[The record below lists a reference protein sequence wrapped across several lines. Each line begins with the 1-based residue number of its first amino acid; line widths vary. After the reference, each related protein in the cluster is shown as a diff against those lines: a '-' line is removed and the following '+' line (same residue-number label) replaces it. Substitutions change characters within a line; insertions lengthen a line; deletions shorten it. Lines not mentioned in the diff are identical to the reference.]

1 MPEID
6 PIQELGRKLLRRG
19 VPRRHAV
26 RIVQELIEHRDVLEA
41 EGRAAGQSLE
51 AARSAASEKLGDI
64 DELAEEL
71 LATRRRSYWCG
82 RHPLISFV
90 LLPLPA
96 FLLLFIGLLFLGAQV
111 SGVMSWSEHKESLP
125 EPNWAAVRVGFY
137 SVLCMAVTITAAF
150 TCYLARRC
158 CCGFKWAVIGC
169 AVVFVHALLFN
180 TGFVQPNGTG
190 YGFVW
195 IGYRLRWLNFPELI
209 AWAVPVLA
217 FALYYFYLRRAQL
230 IKTV

>member
-6 PIQELGRKLLRRG
+6 PIQELGRKLLRQG
-19 VPRRHAV
+19 VPRLHAA
-26 RIVQELIEHRDVLEA
+26 RIVQELVDHRDDLEA

-51 AARSAASEKLGDI
+51 AARSAAAEKLGDI

-90 LLPLPA
+90 LLPVPA
-96 FLLLFIGLLFLGAQV
+96 FLLLFVLIGLLFLGAV
-111 SGVMSWSEHKESLP
+111 LAWSELKENLP

-137 SVLCMAVTITAAF
+137 LVLCMAITITAAF
-150 TCYLARRC
+150 MCYLARC
-158 CCGFKWAVIGC
+158 CYCGFKWAVTGC
-169 AVVFVHALLFN
+169 AVVFVHALLFH
-180 TGFVQPNGTG
+180 TGFVQPDGAGHAIWMG
-190 YGFVW
+190 YGL
-195 IGYRLRWLNFPELI
+195 GWLNFPELI
-209 AWAVPVLA
+209 AWAVPVLG
-217 FALYYFYLRRAQL
+217 FGLYYFYPRRTQL

>member
-6 PIQELGRKLLRRG
+6 PIQELGRKLLRQG
-19 VPRRHAV
+19 VPRRHAA
-26 RIVQELIEHRDVLEA
+26 RIVQELVDHRDDLEA

-64 DELAEEL
+64 YELAEEL
-71 LATRRRSYWCG
+71 LATRRRSYWYG

-96 FLLLFIGLLFLGAQV
+96 FLLLFLFIALLFLGA
-111 SGVMSWSEHKESLP
+111 VMPWSEHQESLP
-125 EPNWAAVRVGFY
+125 EPNWAAVRVGVY
-137 SVLCMAVTITAAF
+137 SVLCMAITITAAF

-158 CCGFKWAVIGC
+158 YCGFRWAMTGC
-169 AVVFVHALLFN
+169 AVVFVHALLFHI
-180 TGFVQPNGTG
+180 GFVQSDGTG
-190 YGFVW
+190 YAIW
-195 IGYRLRWLNFPELI
+195 MGYGLRWLNFAELI

-230 IKTV
+230 IKTL

>member
-6 PIQELGRKLLRRG
+6 PIQELGRKLLRQG

-26 RIVQELIEHRDVLEA
+26 RIVQELVEHRDDLEA
-41 EGRAAGQSLE
+41 EGLAAGQPPG

-64 DELAEEL
+64 DELTKEL
-71 LATRRRSYWCG
+71 MAARRRAYWWG

-96 FLLLFIGLLFLGAQV
+96 FLLLFLFIGLLFLGA
-111 SGVMSWSEHKESLP
+111 VMAWSEHKESLP
-125 EPNWAAVRVGFY
+125 EPNWAAIRVGFY

-169 AVVFVHALLFN
+169 VVVFVHALLFN

-209 AWAVPVLA
+209 AWAVPVLT